1 MHMFNPKL
9 KDFIEQNPNKSLLG
23 FAWSCYW
30 RLQVVILVI
39 YLALVIVFLILG
51 LLVSLIERLL

>member
-1 MHMFNPKL
+1 MFNPKL

-30 RLQVVILVI
+30 RLQVAILGI

-51 LLVSLIERLL
+51 LFGVA

>member
-1 MHMFNPKL
+1 MFNPKL

-30 RLQVVILVI
+30 RLQVAILGI

-51 LLVSLIERLL
+51 LLASLIERFL